1 MDLLNSVMSQGDVDH
16 RTELH
21 EELRELRYAFHN
33 IQSLLSQN
41 EENCGNVLS
50 DTVGCMQLAP
60 KRMDSDTKKARYM
73 YTVLTVV
80 RGEQRMTQKV
90 QCIIEQID
98 KMTCK
103 LREIQASIAMGSV
116 LSKST

>member
-1 MDLLNSVMSQGDVDH
+1 MDLLNIVMSQGEVTQK
-16 RTELH
+16 TELH

-41 EENCGNVLS
+41 EENCSSVLS

-73 YTVLTVV
+73 YTVLKVI

-90 QCIIEQID
+90 EYIAKEMD
-98 KMTCK
+98 KLTCR
-103 LREIQASIAMGSV
+103 LREVQASIAMGSV